1 VFHGRQ
7 LERSGILPGL
17 PFVFLGDMQT
27 GGPVHELFRMQRSVR
42 RPWRRFI
49 DQLTPHRAVLH
60 AYCCRLT
67 GNVWDGE
74 DLVQDTLVRVF
85 GLLGK
90 TDTALENPKAYLIR
104 TAANL
109 WIDRVRRSIRE
120 QAALALDHIDQP
132 LVHPSDLADTRTA
145 AATLFKDLHPQERA
159 AIVMKDVLD
168 LSLQET
174 AALLGT
180 TTGAVKSALSRG
192 RGRLGGRKPPAGFDA
207 PPRKIVERFMQALSE
222 RDMQTLKALCDEHV
236 AGELVGGVELSSF
249 DKARTFFEHA
259 HMVMP
264 SLGFGE
270 KPWWK
275 VAEYDAE
282 PLVVGFRTLD
292 GVEGLNEIHRLEVA
306 DERIVRVRTYCFCP
320 ETLAVVAATLG
331 VKALPRP
338 HRSPSVTDFV
348 SAALGRKPKWRIAST

>member
-1 VFHGRQ
+1 
-7 LERSGILPGL
+7 
-17 PFVFLGDMQT
+17 
-27 GGPVHELFRMQRSVR
+27 VR

-60 AYCCRLT
+60 AYCYRLT

-120 QAALALDHIDQP
+120 QAALALEPVEQP
-132 LVHPSDLADTRTA
+132 FRPPSDLADTRSA
-145 AATLFKDLHPQERA
+145 AAALFTDLHPQERA

-168 LSLQET
+168 LSLDET
-174 AALLGT
+174 ATLLGT
-180 TTGAVKSALSRG
+180 TSGAVKSALFRA

-207 PPRKIVERFMQALSE
+207 PPREIVERFMHALSE
-222 RDMQTLKALCDEHV
+222 RDTQTLKALCDEHV
-236 AGELVGGVELSSF
+236 AGELVGGVELASF
-249 DKARTFFEHA
+249 DQAKTFFEHA

-264 SLGFGE
+264 SIGFGE
-270 KPWWK
+270 RPWWK
-275 VAEYDAE
+275 VVEYDGE

-292 GVEGLNEIHRLEVA
+292 GVEGLNEIHRLEAA
-306 DERIVRVRTYCFCP
+306 DGLIVRVRTYCFCP
-320 ETLAVVAATLG
+320 ETLAVLAAALG

-338 HRSPSVTDFV
+338 HRSPSVADFV
-348 SAALGRKPKWRIAST
+348 SALLGRKPKWRIASS